1 MAYGNEDGA
10 AKKKKIAVIGVSS
23 LILVAMVVA
32 VTVGVNQDK
41 GSGSSGE
48 LGSAP
53 HISTSKKSIQS
64 ICQPTDYKQTC
75 EQSLTKVAGNATS
88 PNQLVMA
95 GFEAAIKA
103 LEKAIENSTTVRD
116 AAKDPMSKQALAN
129 CKILMK
135 TAIKDLRVSIKQVG
149 DFDLTKLDELLD
161 NLKIWLSATI
171 TYQQTCINGFD
182 NTTGKAGEKM
192 KGILLTSS
200 QLSSNGLAM
209 VAGLSSVLGDFNLS
223 IITGRKLLST
233 NMAAEPM
240 WLSPARKRLL
250 AATPATI
257 KPDITVAQ
265 DGSGQFKTIDEA
277 IKKIPDFRTKPF
289 VVYVKAGVYKEKITF
304 KRAATHVMLIGDGPT
319 KTKITGNASFAS
331 GVSPIMTATVSVSG
345 SHFIAKDIG
354 FENTAGAIGHQAI
367 ALKVQSD
374 MSIFYNCHING
385 YQNSLF
391 AHTYR
396 QFYRDTTISG
406 TIDTVF
412 GDTAA
417 VFQNCKF
424 VIRKPI
430 DLQKCT
436 ITAQG
441 RNDTRQTTGFI
452 IQNSTITAEKDYL
465 AVKETNPAFL
475 GRPRNPYSRTI
486 FMHTNIENVI
496 NPKRWSPWMGTY
508 GTETCFYAEYE
519 NKGTGADTS
528 KSVTWKGVKKITA
541 QKAAEFSAAKFIDG
555 DSWITS
561 SRVPYSFC
569 I

>member
-1 MAYGNEDGA
+1 MVLTPHPS
-10 AKKKKIAVIGVSS
+10 AV
-23 LILVAMVVA
+23 
-32 VTVGVNQDK
+32 
-41 GSGSSGE
+41 
-48 LGSAP
+48 
-53 HISTSKKSIQS
+53 STDSVRVI
-64 ICQPTDYKQTC
+64 T
-75 EQSLTKVAGNATS
+75 
-88 PNQLVMA
+88 
-95 GFEAAIKA
+95 
-103 LEKAIENSTTVRD
+103 STTNLSADQSTFPPTQVQIEQTLPVTD
-116 AAKDPMSKQALAN
+116 QGTPFTPLPTGHTDVHLAATESGKKLIDSVQAL
-129 CKILMK
+129 
-135 TAIKDLRVSIKQVG
+135 IKDLQHSASPAAGSSIPEATQLSQVTQLLNEVKGLKDLLNVVLSFQAQQAKQ
-149 DFDLTKLDELLD
+149 DSLAKLAEIQLTTFNILNPLDELLD

-182 NTTGKAGEKM
+182 NTTEKAGEKM

-209 VAGLSSVLGDFNLS
+209 VTGLSSILGDFNLS
-223 IITGRKLLST
+223 VITGRKLLST
-233 NMAAEPM
+233 NMATEPT
-240 WLSPARKRLL
+240 WISPARKRLL
-250 AATPATI
+250 AATPAMI

-265 DGSGQFKTIDEA
+265 DGSGHFKTIDEA
-277 IKKIPDFRTKPF
+277 IKKIPDFRTEPF

-304 KRAATHVMLIGDGPT
+304 KRAATHVMLIGDGLT

-331 GVSPIMTATVSVSG
+331 GVAPIMTATVSVSG

-412 GDTAA
+412 GDATA

-436 ITAQG
+436 ITTQG
-441 RNDTRQTTGFI
+441 RNDIRQTTGFI
-452 IQNSTITAEKDYL
+452 IQNSTITTEKDYL

-475 GRPRNPYSRTI
+475 GRPKNPYSRTI

-496 NPKRWSPWMGTY
+496 NAKRWSPWMGTY

-519 NKGTGADTS
+519 NKGLGADTS

-541 QKAAEFSAAKFIDG
+541 QEAAGFSAGKFIDG

-561 SRVPYSFC
+561 SGVPYSSG